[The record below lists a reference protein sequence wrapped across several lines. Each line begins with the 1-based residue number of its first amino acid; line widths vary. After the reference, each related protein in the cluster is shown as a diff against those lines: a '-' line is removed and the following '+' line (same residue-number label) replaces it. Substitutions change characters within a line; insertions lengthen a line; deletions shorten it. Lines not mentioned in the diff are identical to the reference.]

1 MILLQ
6 NQYLIGLGL
15 IKCNCQI
22 MSRLLQHMIKIILE
36 KMVYLKKYLL
46 YGFILTS
53 LYSCN
58 SGVGY
63 GQDQYVCP
71 INAPLFSTAIG
82 TTLIN
87 QWGVNALFYS
97 PYGGAGYTD
106 SYVGAA
112 YFTGTE
118 YVSNAVLLP
127 TVSPITRSGSQE
139 IYDYFTKFLAH
150 GPQMTN
156 NPGTPE
162 SGGPFISLAGC
173 GYGVISGYYNF
184 TYQDGTPTTTA
195 RYTFQFQYQSIES
208 NISIVVESGSKYGDI
223 ITVKQPI
230 GWYIKL
236 QNSGKLPSSFGLPN
250 NLLIK

>member
-1 MILLQ
+1 MK
-6 NQYLIGLGL
+6 N
-15 IKCNCQI
+15 
-22 MSRLLQHMIKIILE
+22 
-36 KMVYLKKYLL
+36 YLL
-46 YGFILTS
+46 YALTLVG
-53 LYSCN
+53 LYACN
-58 SGVGY
+58 SGGTSNQ
-63 GQDQYVCP
+63 GQPICP
-71 INAPLFSTAIG
+71 INAPLFSTEIG
-82 TTLIN
+82 TNLIN
-87 QWGVNALFYS
+87 QWGINVFSYS
-97 PYGGAGYTD
+97 PYGSAGYTD
-106 SYVGAA
+106 PFIGAA

-184 TYQDGTPTTTA
+184 TYQDGTPETTA
-195 RYTFQFQYQSIES
+195 RYTFQFQYQPIES
-208 NISIVVESGSKYGDI
+208 NVSIVVGSGTESGAI
-223 ITVKQPI
+223 INVKQPI
-230 GWYIKL
+230 GWYVKL
-236 QNSGKLPSSFGLPN
+236 QNSAKLPSSIGLPN